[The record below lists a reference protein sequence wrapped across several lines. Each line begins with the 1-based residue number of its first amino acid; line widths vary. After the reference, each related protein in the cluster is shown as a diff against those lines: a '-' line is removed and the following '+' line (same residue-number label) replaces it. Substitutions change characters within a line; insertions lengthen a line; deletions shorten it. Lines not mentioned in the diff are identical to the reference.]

1 MAGTGHGQS
10 FSFASQE
17 IPGIED
23 VKSTLKGQILSK
35 VVADAEYPI
44 TATIPGM
51 AKWTVTFN
59 LPSSGAHTLLNALKQ
74 GLTGAIEH
82 DDVDGLKYSA
92 ADGISAGFDMSA
104 PSGGWVT
111 VTAEFTASG
120 SVTIAAASA

>member
-1 MAGTGHGQS
+1 MAGTGYGQV
-10 FSFASQE
+10 FKFGATTL
-17 IPGIED
+17 PHVED

-35 VVADAEYPI
+35 VVADAAYPI

-59 LPSSGAHTLLNALKQ
+59 LPETTPATILNAIKQ
-74 GLTGAIEH
+74 GLTAAIEH

-92 ADGISAGFDMSA
+92 ANGISAGFDQSS

-111 VTAEFTASG
+111 ITAEFTASG
-120 SVTIAAASA
+120 DVTIAAATP